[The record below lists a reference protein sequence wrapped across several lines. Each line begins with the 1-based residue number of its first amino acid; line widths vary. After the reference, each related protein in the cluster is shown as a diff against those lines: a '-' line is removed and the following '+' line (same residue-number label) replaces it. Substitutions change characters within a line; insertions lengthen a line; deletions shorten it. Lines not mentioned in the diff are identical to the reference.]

1 MIQDELIR
9 LLKVG
14 ILTKELLKAL
24 EDLLDNIEDSNN
36 YEIIKDYLK
45 DLMPCCKRFAE
56 KILPKLENERN

>member
-1 MIQDELIR
+1 MNNNELTI

-14 ILTKELLKAL
+14 VLTKELLKTL
-24 EDLLDNIEDSNN
+24 EDLLDNIEDSSN

-56 KILPKLENERN
+56 KMLPKLENERN

>member
-1 MIQDELIR
+1 MNYNELTI

-14 ILTKELLKAL
+14 VLTKELLKTL
-24 EDLLDNIEDSNN
+24 EDLLDNIEDSSN

-56 KILPKLENERN
+56 KMLPKLKNERI